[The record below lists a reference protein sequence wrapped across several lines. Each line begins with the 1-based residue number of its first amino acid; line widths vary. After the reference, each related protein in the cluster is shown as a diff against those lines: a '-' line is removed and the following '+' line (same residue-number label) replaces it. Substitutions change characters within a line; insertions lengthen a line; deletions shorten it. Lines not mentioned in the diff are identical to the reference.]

1 MNEIQNI
8 LNVTFPFVE
17 SLLKEYGEFY
27 PLASVA
33 KTDITVEQLLNFET
47 DEIEFPKSTS
57 IIDSIK
63 KELRLKQNEYIAI
76 ALFYNVKLKEENTD
90 AIAVYVEHKLEN
102 FAYTLYYPYEIIKNT
117 TAFSDSWK
125 TIEQMEIF
133 NTKK

>member
-33 KTDITVEQLLNFET
+33 KTDNTVEQLLNFET
-47 DEIEFPKSTS
+47 DENEFPKSTS
-57 IIDSIK
+57 IIESIK

-76 ALFYNVKLKEENTD
+76 ALFYKVKLKEENTD

-102 FAYTLYYPYEIIKNT
+102 FAYTLYYPYEIIKNA